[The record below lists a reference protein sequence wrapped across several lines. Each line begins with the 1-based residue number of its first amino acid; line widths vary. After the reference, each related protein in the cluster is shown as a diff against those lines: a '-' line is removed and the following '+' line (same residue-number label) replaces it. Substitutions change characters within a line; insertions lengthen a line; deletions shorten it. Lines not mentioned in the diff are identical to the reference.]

1 MCNRKNS
8 WRVSFKILLSSI
20 VLASVLTAC
29 GSQPNYASVAI
40 PKSYYSQQCFI
51 TQDESFIWLEQED
64 EWLTLP
70 ARAQQQFE
78 QADINW
84 LQDNVLIVSAGQKPT
99 AGFDVKLT
107 SWLLEQH
114 HWQVERQ
121 LQVPKAGNLQAM
133 MISSPC
139 VLVKIPKSVKSFILN
154 DPSGRALGRWM
165 Y

>member
-1 MCNRKNS
+1 MLIT
-8 WRVSFKILLSSI
+8 VVFVVAL
-20 VLASVLTAC
+20 LTAC
-29 GSQPNYASVAI
+29 GSQP
-40 PKSYYSQQCFI
+40 SYNSYTVPQSFYSQQCYI
-51 TQDESFIWLEQED
+51 TQGESYIWLEQED

-70 ARAQQQFE
+70 KMSQQRFE
-78 QADINW
+78 QAEINW
-84 LQDNVLIVSAGQKPT
+84 LEENILIVSLGQKPT

-107 SWLLEQH
+107 SWLLEQQ

-121 LQVPKAGNLQAM
+121 IQAPKAGSMQAA

-139 VLVKIPKSVKSFILN
+139 LLVKIPKAVKSFTLT